1 MHHYTSDTEQASSL
15 VLLVAG
21 IIIYPAMPEHRE
33 WMLSFPSEYLL
44 GLLRLSL
51 MIPFMTL
58 CFLKS
63 VRYYIPSSTLSLTS

>member
-1 MHHYTSDTEQASSL
+1 MFPANLAQASSL

-21 IIIYPAMPEHRE
+21 IVLYPAMPEHRE
-33 WMLSFPSEYLL
+33 WMLYLPSEYLL

-63 VRYYIPSSTLSLTS
+63 VRLLHRTLK

>member
-1 MHHYTSDTEQASSL
+1 MVL
-15 VLLVAG
+15 VVAG
-21 IIIYPAMPEHRE
+21 MIVYPAMPEHRQ
-33 WMLSFPSEYLL
+33 WMLSFPFEYLL

-63 VRYYIPSSTLSLTS
+63 VSQSQSLPHHALTI

>member
-1 MHHYTSDTEQASSL
+1 
-15 VLLVAG
+15 
-21 IIIYPAMPEHRE
+21 MPEHRE

-63 VRYYIPSSTLSLTS
+63 VSRPNHLYEANREPS